1 MIDKIIETQYDLT
14 KRSKLR
20 TLYEKNKFLF
30 YSIVLASLI
39 SVGAFFYYVDYKE
52 EKKIIFANDYMKA
65 KLYLHNNEKDKAKKI
80 LKKIILKSNS
90 TYSTMSL
97 FLILNNNLIIDQNEL
112 YKLFDHVLENYKF
125 EKEIKNLI
133 IYKKL
138 VFQSNFATEAE
149 MLELI
154 KPIINSNSLWKPQTL
169 MLISDF
175 FISKKE
181 YIKANEFLIQIL
193 SINNANQDLY
203 HQAKLKL
210 SLISNE

>member
-154 KPIINSNSLWKPQTL
+154 KPIINSNSLWKSQTL

-193 SINNANQDLY
+193 SINNTNKDFY
-203 HQAKLKL
+203 NKDKLK
-210 SLISNE
+210 